1 MPKIAMIISLM
12 AAKRSPRARSGLW
25 GLRKAAV
32 LAGVIA
38 AIPANLLADNPAAT
52 VTVDAGAN
60 RHAISPLIYGANW
73 ADQATVS
80 DLNLS
85 VNRRGGNATSNY
97 NWQVNATNHAAD
109 WYFESLTDGSDSTPS
124 GGPDAFI
131 AATKAAGGEPM
142 ITIPLMD
149 WIAKL
154 GPNRSSLSSFSISKY
169 GAQASH
175 DPWFPDAGNG
185 VKASDGTN
193 VTGND
198 PNDAYVPNSSSIQQA
213 WVQHLVGKFGSS
225 SGGGVKYYIM
235 DNEHGV
241 WPAEHRDLMTQ
252 GPTMETI
259 RDKIIDYAGKVKA
272 ADPSAQIV
280 GPEEWG
286 WPNYFLSSYDTSV
299 GGNTD
304 RNAHGG
310 MDYMPWL
317 LSQMKANN
325 DATGQRL
332 LDIFSLHYYPQYNEF
347 NQGDSSTAAQLKRN
361 ESTRDLWD
369 VNYVSSS
376 WINASVHLIPRM
388 KDWVNTYYPG
398 TKIAI
403 TEYSWGAESHISGAT
418 AEADVLGI
426 FGREG
431 VDLAT
436 FWGSLTSTYPI
447 CNAFKMYRNYDGNKS
462 TFGDTSVSA
471 SVANPDNV
479 AAFAAQRGSDG
490 ALTVMVVCKYLSGN
504 TPITVNIAN
513 FAAANA
519 CQVWQL
525 TSSNTITRLADTT
538 ASNGSVSFNAPSQS
552 ITLLVIPQTAPD
564 DSVAHYP
571 FDGDATDTSG
581 NGFHGTATALTFAA
595 GRIGAQAGQFDGISS
610 YVSIPRSV
618 TDDFTVSMWVKTTD
632 TSGAASGQWWSGKAL
647 VDGDVSGGGA
657 DWGTSIVNGKF
668 ALGVGSPTG
677 DVTVAS
683 TVNVNDGNWHHVA
696 ATRSNSSGAMQVYV
710 DGMLQ
715 GSGSGPTGSRTSPPA
730 LRIGALASG
739 AGNFLSGTIDD
750 VRLYGR
756 ILTSAEITA
765 LAEAQLPAPDTVT
778 ATPSTAKIT
787 LSWSAVSGATG
798 YTVRR
803 SGSSGGTYTD
813 LATGISGT
821 TYSDSGL
828 ADGATWYYTVGA
840 EGLPGLGAFTPPV
853 SATTYTA
860 LENWRLAN
868 FGSIAN
874 SGMSADSAD
883 PDGDG
888 QTNLQEFTAGTDP
901 NNRSS
906 ALGIT
911 QTQTSGNDVIVSFP
925 TAVGK
930 LYRLESSDTLQ
941 TGSWT
946 PVQDHIAGTGG
957 MAQVAD
963 SGAAGVR
970 KRFYRIVIE

>member
-1 MPKIAMIISLM
+1 MGA
-12 AAKRSPRARSGLW
+12 W
-25 GLRKAAV
+25 
-32 LAGVIA
+32 
-38 AIPANLLADNPAAT
+38 ADNPAAT
-52 VTVDAGAN
+52 ITVDVGAN
-60 RHAISPLIYGANW
+60 RHAISPFIYGANW
-73 ADQATVS
+73 ADQTTVS
-80 DLNLS
+80 NLNLTA
-85 VNRRGGNATSNY
+85 NRRGGNATSNY

-109 WYFESLTDGSDSTPS
+109 WYFESLTDSDGSTPS
-124 GGPDAFI
+124 AGPDAFI
-131 AATKAAGGEPM
+131 TATKAAGGEPM

-154 GPNRSSLSSFSISKY
+154 GANRAGLSSFSIAKY
-169 GAQASH
+169 GAQTSS
-175 DPWFPDAGNG
+175 DPWFTDAGNG

-193 VTGND
+193 ITGND

-213 WVQHLVGKFGSS
+213 WVQHLVSKFGSS
-225 SGGGVKYYIM
+225 NGSGVKFYIM

-241 WPAEHRDLMTQ
+241 WPAEHRDLMIQ
-252 GPTMETI
+252 GLTMETI

-272 ADPSAQIV
+272 VDPSAQIV

-299 GGNTD
+299 AGNTD

-317 LSQMKANN
+317 LSQLKANN

-332 LDIFSLHYYPQYNEF
+332 LDVFSLHYYPQYNEF

-388 KDWVNTYYPG
+388 KDWVNSYYPG

-447 CNAFKMYRNYDGNKS
+447 CNAFKMYRNYDGLRS

-471 SVANPDNV
+471 AVANPDNV
-479 AAFAAQRGSDG
+479 AGFAAQRASDG
-490 ALTVMVVCKYLSGN
+490 ALTVMIVCKYLSGN
-504 TPITVNIAN
+504 TPISVNVAN

-525 TSSNTITRLADTT
+525 TSANTITRLPDVT
-538 ASNGSVSFNAPSQS
+538 ASNGSVSFNTPSQS
-552 ITLLVIPQTAPD
+552 ITLLVIPRTAPD
-564 DSVAHYP
+564 DAVAHYP
-571 FDGDATDTSG
+571 FEGDATDTSG
-581 NGFHGTATALTFAA
+581 NGFHGTATALTFAS
-595 GRIGAQAGQFDGISS
+595 GRIGAQAGQFNGTSS
-610 YVSIPRSV
+610 YISIPCSV
-618 TDDFTVSMWVKTTD
+618 TDDFTVAMWVKTTD
-632 TSGAASGQWWSGKAL
+632 TSGGSSAQWWSGKAL

-668 ALGVGSPTG
+668 ALGAGSPAG

-683 TVNVNDGNWHHVA
+683 AVNVNDGKWHHLA
-696 ATRSNSSGAMQVYV
+696 ATRNTASGAMQVYV
-710 DGMLQ
+710 DGVLQ
-715 GSGSGPTGSRTSPPA
+715 GSGSGPTGSRTSPPG

-739 AGNFLSGTIDD
+739 SSNFLSGTIDD
-750 VRLYGR
+750 VRLYSR

-765 LAEAQLPAPDTVT
+765 LADAQLPAPDTVR
-778 ATPSTAKIT
+778 ATPGTAKIT
-787 LSWSAVSGATG
+787 VSWSPVSGATD
-798 YTVRR
+798 YTILR
-803 SGSSGGTYTD
+803 SDSSGGTYTN
-813 LATGISGT
+813 LATGISDT
-821 TYSDSGL
+821 TYTDSGL
-828 ADGATWYYTVGA
+828 ADGATWYYTVA
-840 EGLPGLGAFTPPV
+840 AQGLPGTGTATPPV
-853 SATTYTA
+853 SATTYTT

-874 SGMSADSAD
+874 SGMSADGAD

-906 ALGIT
+906 SLGIT
-911 QTQTSGNDVIVSFP
+911 KTQTLGSDMVVSFP
-925 TAVGK
+925 SVLGK
-930 LYRLESSDTLQ
+930 LYRVEYSDTLQ
-941 TGSWT
+941 SGSWS
-946 PVQDHIAGTGG
+946 PLQDHVIGTGVII
-957 MAQVAD
+957 QVTD
-963 SGAAGVR
+963 PGAASVR
-970 KRFYRIVIE
+970 KRFYRIVVE